1 MRTFSIDSISIDEL
15 QDQYYEFD
23 ESPSYVEDNPY
34 LYYIEMSEERYLE
47 DNYREGSSVVAEYLC
62 VKAQIFLIYL
72 GLSLHYLKDR
82 PFPFLGDLTKKG

>member
-15 QDQYYEFD
+15 EDQYYEFD

-47 DNYREGSSVVAEYLC
+47 DNYREEEES
-62 VKAQIFLIYL
+62 Q
-72 GLSLHYLKDR
+72 
-82 PFPFLGDLTKKG
+82 